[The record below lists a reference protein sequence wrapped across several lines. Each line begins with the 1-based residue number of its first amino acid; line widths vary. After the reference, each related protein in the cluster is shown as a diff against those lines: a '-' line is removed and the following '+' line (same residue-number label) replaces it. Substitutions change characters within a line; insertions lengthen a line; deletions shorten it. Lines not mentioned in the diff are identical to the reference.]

1 MGSLQEYVGRGG
13 CACKI
18 GPHLLEQVLKKLP
31 PPVATNQV
39 LVNMEHADDA
49 GVYKLTDEVALVQ
62 TLDFFTPVVADP
74 FLYGKIAATN
84 SLSDIYAMGGT
95 PITAMHIV
103 AFPVPLVTDG
113 TLEEVLKGSDSVLQ
127 AAKVP
132 LLGGHSIE
140 DDIPKFGVSVT
151 GLVHPEKIWRNDR
164 AEVGDALI
172 LTKGLGTGILGL
184 ASRGDIFPKGV
195 EDAIASMTML
205 NAGAAEVA
213 KEYTIHACTDVTGFS
228 LMGHGTEMA
237 NGSHVS
243 LQLEASLIP
252 LLADVQEAAEMGL
265 VPASSYGNRKAVPH
279 VYFEA
284 SLPEWVVDICYDP
297 QTSGGL
303 LFALPQEEVREF
315 LKDLHDAG
323 VVRATCIGQVIE
335 RGEYPIYVHQ

>member
-1 MGSLQEYVGRGG
+1 MGDLKEYVGRGG

-18 GPHLLEQVLKKLP
+18 GPHLLEEVLKKLP
-31 PPVATNQV
+31 TPVPSERV

-49 GVYKLTDEVALVQ
+49 GVYQITDDIALVQ

-84 SLSDIYAMGGT
+84 SLSDVYAMGGT
-95 PITAMHIV
+95 PVTAMHIV

-113 TLEEVLKGSDSVLQ
+113 TLEEVLKGSDSALK

-132 LLGGHSIE
+132 LVGGHSIE
-140 DDIPKFGVSVT
+140 DTIPKFGLSVT
-151 GLVHPEKIWRNDR
+151 GVIHPDKVWRNDG
-164 AEVGDALI
+164 AQVGDVLV

-184 ASRGDIFPKGV
+184 ASRADLFPEGV
-195 EDAIASMTML
+195 AEAIYSMTTL
-205 NAGAAEVA
+205 NAGAAEIA
-213 KEYTIHACTDVTGFS
+213 KRYTIHACTDVTGFS

-243 LQLEASLIP
+243 LRIYAHDLPMLKDAAS
-252 LLADVQEAAEMGL
+252 AAKMGL
-265 VPASSYGNRKAVPH
+265 VPAASYGNRKAVPH
-279 VYFEA
+279 VHFEEGIPDWM
-284 SLPEWVVDICYDP
+284 SDICYDP

-303 LFALPQEEVREF
+303 LFALPREEVQAF
-315 LKDLHDAG
+315 LKEMHAVG
-323 VVRATCIGQVIE
+323 ITKASCIGQVIE